1 MSTSLFDSVLYRHL
15 WGTDEVRELLDES
28 RKLQAWLD
36 IIAVLAEAQAEVGI
50 VPQDCAQLIREHA
63 DVSLLDI
70 DEVAHQTRATGHS
83 TLGLI
88 RCLQQVLPERAREW
102 VYFGA
107 TVQDI
112 TDTWFATVM
121 RSISDTVERDL
132 SSLES
137 EALRLAEQHRDTI
150 MCGRTHGQPGLPITF
165 GFKAAVWA
173 SELRRHRDRL
183 REGRIR
189 WEVVQLGGALGTMEF
204 WGDSALPLL
213 LAFAQRMRLSVPD
226 IPWLTARDR
235 IAEFVTLLAMVSA
248 TIGKIGQE
256 IYQLQR
262 PEIGEVHEP
271 RTPGVVGSIT
281 MPHKI
286 NPEISEHLVTLSR
299 LVRANASTALECIL
313 SEHERDG
320 RSWKSEWVVL
330 PEACQL
336 TCVALKLGIDL
347 LRGLHVNAHR
357 MKHNVIARG
366 GYVLSAPALRLLAG
380 AVGKHTAQ
388 QMIYDATMKGQRDQ
402 CTLIEALLSD
412 NRVRRHL
419 SAEDLATVTEAHSAL
434 GLAPHFVD
442 RVVGAAGQEERKKAD
457 DN

>member
-15 WGTDEVRELLDES
+15 WGTDEVRALLDE
-28 RKLQAWLD
+28 RLKLQAWLD
-36 IIAVLAEAQAEVGI
+36 IIATLAEAQAQVGV
-50 VPQDCAQLIREHA
+50 VPEDCARLIREYA
-63 DVSLLDI
+63 DVALLDI

-121 RSISDTVERDL
+121 RDVSDIVERDL
-132 SSLES
+132 STLES
-137 EALRLAEQHRDTI
+137 EALRLAERHRDTI
-150 MCGRTHGQPGLPITF
+150 MVGRTHGQPGLPITF
-165 GFKAAVWA
+165 GFKTAVWA

-204 WGDSALPLL
+204 WGDSAVPLL
-213 LAFAQRMRLSVPD
+213 HAFAQRMRLSAPD
-226 IPWLTARDR
+226 IPWLTARDGV
-235 IAEFVTLLAMVSA
+235 AEFVTLLAMISA

-262 PEIGEVHEP
+262 PEIGEVQEP
-271 RTPGVVGSIT
+271 QTPGVVGSIT

-299 LVRANASTALECIL
+299 LVRANASTALECIV

-330 PEACQL
+330 PEACQIV
-336 TCVALKLGIDL
+336 CVAMKLAINL
-347 LRGLHVNAHR
+347 LRGLQVDAQR
-357 MKHNVIARG
+357 MNDNVTAGG
-366 GYVLSAPALRLLAG
+366 GYALSAPVLRSLAG

-388 QMIYDATMKGQRDQ
+388 QMIHDAAMKGQQDHT
-402 CTLIEALLSD
+402 TLIEALLSD
-412 NRVRRHL
+412 RRVRRHL
-419 SAEDLATVTEAHSAL
+419 TADDLAKATEVHSAI

-442 RVVGAAGQEERKKAD
+442 RVLSAARRREAGG
-457 DN
+457 